1 MRGLNIYGNL
11 GGVAS
16 TNYPADARAGPP
28 IRGLIDLR
36 EPTMTQIFR
45 AGATTLVLAA
55 AAAIAPATAQEPA
68 AASPPAAAPKSTK
81 PAAPAGPN
89 ITGTWSGQLNQVGS
103 TTPFKFEIAISA
115 KGAQTTYSDLNCAG
129 KLTRAGATKSY
140 VFFVEIITKGRADQG
155 GRCPDGT
162 ITLAREGDN
171 LTLGWF
177 GSVQGNT
184 IVAYGTLSKN

>member
-1 MRGLNIYGNL
+1 MRGPSIYGNL

-16 TNYPADARAGPP
+16 TNYRADRRACPP

-36 EPTMTQIFR
+36 EATMIQIFR
-45 AGATTLVLAA
+45 AGATTLMLAA
-55 AAAIAPATAQEPA
+55 ATAIAPATAQEPPG
-68 AASPPAAAPKSTK
+68 ASPPAPAPKSTK
-81 PAAPAGPN
+81 HSAPAGPN
-89 ITGTWSGQLNQVGS
+89 VTGTWSGQLNQVGS

-115 KGAQTTYSDLNCAG
+115 KGAQTTYSDLGCAG
-129 KLTRAGATKSY
+129 KLTRVGSTKSY
-140 VFFVEIITKGRADQG
+140 VFFVEIITMGRADQG

-171 LTLGWF
+171 LDLGWF
-177 GSVQGNT
+177 GTIRGNT